1 MKPETK
7 SSSFHPKL
15 YTSPKEPNSSIKQQN
30 ILSKGDWA
38 DEPKKEK
45 SKNKKKKEKKK
56 KKKKRIRRVTTIR
69 YVDEFGNHITS
80 ETKEWNKN
88 LPPTLLPGKEEP
100 ATSNPTLPIHTDK
113 EEGGITWHVDELGEE
128 IKGNILEPKHDFQ
141 PSDKK
146 SKGFRTVGPSE
157 GVSLRK
163 LECSGDRK
171 LASQSRNVL
180 NNCLERPERLHNVAR
195 SSKSNKYFMKERTR
209 IASSDAEAFVD
220 WKNNF
225 RKTEVM
231 EFPRY
236 SGTWDSE

>member
-1 MKPETK
+1 MVGEPEKSVKSKTTVYPESEVNKKNSDSFFFRPEKELRDSMKPETK

-100 ATSNPTLPIHTDK
+100 TTSNPTLPIHTDK
-113 EEGGITWHVDELGEE
+113 EEGGPHQCEQ
-128 IKGNILEPKHDFQ
+128 KF
-141 PSDKK
+141 
-146 SKGFRTVGPSE
+146 
-157 GVSLRK
+157 
-163 LECSGDRK
+163 SG
-171 LASQSRNVL
+171 
-180 NNCLERPERLHNVAR
+180 
-195 SSKSNKYFMKERTR
+195 SNQL
-209 IASSDAEAFVD
+209 D
-220 WKNNF
+220 
-225 RKTEVM
+225 
-231 EFPRY
+231 
-236 SGTWDSE
+236 